1 MTDGELWLIVS
12 RYEQK
17 HDLSLILVIAI
28 VLVDINLYHSFFRD
42 KKLYLPLS
50 QEWSDTE
57 KAYNNVL
64 TSQGTV

>member
-28 VLVDINLYHSFFRD
+28 VLVDINLYQSFFRD
-42 KKLYLPLS
+42 KKLCLPLS